1 MQLDS
6 LQKRLQAATMEK
18 DKAVNARNELERDYH
33 TEKQAHLR
41 YVERK
46 EEELTM
52 LKDNSQVRY
61 EREERIFQ

>member
-1 MQLDS
+1 
-6 LQKRLQAATMEK
+6 MEK